1 MKRTSYIF
9 IFHSARRLVFAA
21 AVLFCTL
28 ISSVS
33 YAQTTRVKGR
43 VTDAETKE
51 PLPYANIF
59 LKGTTIGVTTDD
71 DGCYVLETRETGS
84 DILRIE
90 YVSYIPQEKKIKPG
104 AFNQVDFAIKMEDNL
119 LSKIVVKPDY
129 RYIRW
134 ILSNIENGKKH
145 NNPEERDRYECRMYT
160 KMELDLVNADKQIK
174 NKLLRKNFGFV
185 FDYMDT
191 SVISGQPYLP
201 IMISENNSIFY
212 SQKDPSKT
220 REIIQASRI
229 SGVKD
234 ETTLAQFTGNMHV
247 KVNFYDDFI
256 KLFNILIPSP
266 VSGPNVFYDYF
277 LIDSLSIGG
286 RKTYHIR
293 FHPAK
298 MVSSPTFDGE
308 MRIDAKDWAVKE
320 IHVKLKKGSNV
331 NWIRDLVIDAEY
343 QLVDGHG
350 TYPGRDSL
358 WFFKQDKMYADF
370 SVTMRD
376 SSKLMS
382 FLGRRQCDYMD
393 PRFDRPM
400 PDSVSKMITN
410 VATARSNP
418 LVDDESYWQKN
429 RPVPLT
435 QKESNI
441 YSMVDSIKNVPLYH
455 DLYTIVTAFV
465 NGYYNVSDYWGI
477 GPYYKLFSFN
487 NVEGA
492 RFQFGGRT
500 TDEFS
505 KKIRLTGHVAYGVKD
520 KKFKGGLMAEIMFN
534 NTPTREII
542 IKGSRDMMQLG
553 RSVNSLTEGNIM
565 ASLLNKGNSE
575 RLSPV
580 NDFSIS
586 YLHEFNQS
594 FNTSISLESRR
605 IYSNDYVPMFTP
617 DSTHVT
623 SVAASQLH
631 LSTRFSWRETVTRG
645 TFSKSFLYTKYP
657 VITLDA
663 TGSVKG
669 LGHNSYNYLKLEG
682 TLDYW
687 LHMPPA
693 GTSTIQI
700 KSGRI
705 IGKVPYP
712 LLKLHEGNGTY
723 FLDKTAF
730 ACMDFY
736 EFASDTWTTLAYEHN
751 FKGFFLGKIPLMK
764 RLQWREVFTLKF
776 AYGTLSK
783 RNNGVTDGSVGNPGS
798 LLMGTGTGALYE
810 GMNAVMLFPEGM
822 GSLRKPYI
830 EMGVGVTNILR
841 VLRFDCFWRMTHR
854 YKTINGEKVKAKH
867 RAAINFGFE
876 WSF

>member
-1 MKRTSYIF
+1 MGNGFTQ
-9 IFHSARRLVFAA
+9 RLFFAA
-21 AVLFCTL
+21 ALLLCTL
-28 ISSVS
+28 ASSFS
-33 YAQTTRVKGR
+33 WGQTTRVKGR
-43 VTDAETKE
+43 VTDADTGD

-59 LKGTTIGVTTDD
+59 LKGTTVGVTTDD
-71 DGCYVLETRETGS
+71 DGYYILETRETGS

-90 YVSYIPQEKKIKPG
+90 YVSYEPQEKKIKPG
-104 AFNQVDFAIKMEDNL
+104 AFNQIDFAIKMEENL
-119 LSKIVVKPDY
+119 LKQIVVKPDN

-134 ILSNIENGKKH
+134 ILSNIENGKKY
-145 NNPEERDRYECRMYT
+145 NNPQERERYECRMYT

-201 IMISENNSIFY
+201 IMITENNSMFY
-212 SQKDPSKT
+212 RQKNPSQTK
-220 REIIQASRI
+220 EIIQASRI

-234 ETTLAQFTGNMHV
+234 ESTLAQFTGNMHV
-247 KVNFYDDFI
+247 QVNFYDDFI
-256 KLFNILIPSP
+256 KLFNIMIPSP

-277 LIDSLSIGG
+277 LIDSLNIGG

-308 MRIDAKDWAVKE
+308 MRIDAKDWALRE

-331 NWIRDLVIDAEY
+331 NWIRDLVIDSDY

-350 TYPGRDSL
+350 IDPDRDSL
-358 WFFKQDKMYADF
+358 WFFKQDRMYADF
-370 SVTMRD
+370 SITMRD

-382 FLGRRQCDYMD
+382 FLGRRQCDYLD
-393 PRFDRPM
+393 PRFDKTM
-400 PDSVSKMITN
+400 PDSVSKLITN
-410 VATARSNP
+410 VATARPNP
-418 LVDDESYWQKN
+418 LIDDESYWQKT

-465 NGYYNVSDYWGI
+465 NGYYDVSDYFGI

-500 TDEFS
+500 TEEFS
-505 KKIRLTGHVAYGVKD
+505 KKVRLTGHVAYGTKD
-520 KKFKGGLMAEIMFN
+520 KRFKGGLMAEIMFN
-534 NTPTREII
+534 NAPTREII
-542 IKGSRDMMQLG
+542 VKGSRDMMQLG

-580 NDFSIS
+580 NDFSLS
-586 YLHEFNQS
+586 YIHEFNQS
-594 FNTSISLESRR
+594 FNNSISIESRR
-605 IYSNDYVPMFTP
+605 IYSNSYVPMFTP
-617 DSTHVT
+617 DSIHVT
-623 SVAASQLH
+623 NVAASQLH
-631 LSTRFSWRETVTRG
+631 YSARFSWQETVTRG
-645 TFSKSFLYTKYP
+645 TFNKVFVYTKYP
-657 VITLDA
+657 VLTMDV

-669 LGHNSYNYLKLEG
+669 LGHNSYNYLRLES
-682 TLDYW
+682 TLDYY
-687 LHMPPA
+687 LHLPPA

-700 KSGRI
+700 KNGRI

-736 EFASDTWTTLAYEHN
+736 EFASDTWTTVAYEHN

-764 RLQWREVFTLKF
+764 RLQWREVFTVKF

-783 RNNGVTDGSVGNPGS
+783 QNNGITDGKIGNPGS
-798 LLMGTGTGALYE
+798 TVMGTGPGALYE

-822 GSLRKPYI
+822 GSLRKPYV

-854 YKTINGEKVKAKH
+854 YKTINGERVKAKH